1 MAVLILWSVVSLT
14 LTAAAYAIAFIIALL
29 AAPFH
34 LIRWLFTRLLAWT
47 IRFGTQVRYLRTPP
61 VKPAVHR
68 RATMSMS
75 AFELGRA
82 VWRGHRR
89 LLDAAPVAPESNAA
103 GATARHQTQPTS
115 PRSDA
120 YLDESERLF
129 AAWLNRRPEGGPA
142 LQRIF
147 QMEHAPEPYLLFGEE
162 PRLVFV
168 TTNPGGALDIQRHP
182 DVEPTSIFRRGRTY
196 AETAAMLGR
205 YYADPLGPINAN
217 ARSKNIAM
225 SRIAKLLGYRGVLQ
239 VETLPWHSATL
250 PKHLIGKVERD
261 DPVAARYTR
270 LLAEFLRTQKLVLSL
285 AVGKPE
291 GARRAGVDIKARIL
305 GLDMASATMTPLK
318 TGALGD
324 VSQALFCAHNGGR
337 TLGIFVNQG
346 SDKFPAQS
354 LATDAVILAALRTP
368 S

>member
-1 MAVLILWSVVSLT
+1 
-14 LTAAAYAIAFIIALL
+14 
-29 AAPFH
+29 
-34 LIRWLFTRLLAWT
+34 
-47 IRFGTQVRYLRTPP
+47 
-61 VKPAVHR
+61 
-68 RATMSMS
+68 
-75 AFELGRA
+75 
-82 VWRGHRR
+82 
-89 LLDAAPVAPESNAA
+89 
-103 GATARHQTQPTS
+103 
-115 PRSDA
+115 
-120 YLDESERLF
+120 
-129 AAWLNRRPEGGPA
+129 
-142 LQRIF
+142 
-147 QMEHAPEPYLLFGEE
+147 
-162 PRLVFV
+162 
-168 TTNPGGALDIQRHP
+168 
-182 DVEPTSIFRRGRTY
+182 
-196 AETAAMLGR
+196 MLGR